1 MYEIDMDT
9 VDMLS
14 GTSSTDRRKLFVWFS
29 KQPDGVR
36 AEALKIQRDLI
47 RQNKERKN
55 PSNENEFYYS
65 LLVKS
70 VFMMLSK
77 ELKSK
82 RKIDEEKVM
91 PDNAIFWRDVAR
103 ALQNKKK
110 RQPKLAKR
118 IKPGYVQELIKLRS
132 AGLSYRSLSLHM
144 KIKHKI
150 SISAMYLSKIIK
162 DSIKERIYG

>member
-82 RKIDEEKVM
+82 RKT
-91 PDNAIFWRDVAR
+91 
-103 ALQNKKK
+103 
-110 RQPKLAKR
+110 
-118 IKPGYVQELIKLRS
+118 
-132 AGLSYRSLSLHM
+132 
-144 KIKHKI
+144 
-150 SISAMYLSKIIK
+150 
-162 DSIKERIYG
+162 